1 MPATVSQK
9 IAANSRAQKND
20 DIRGSFGQMLGGL
33 GRRQPGLGSKLSS
46 EASGRISEDPAQ
58 SPPVSSLGQEQG
70 LLEVELHPEER
81 LGVFN

>member
-1 MPATVSQK
+1 MGKVCPNKASSLRICHQYQQTK
-9 IAANSRAQKND
+9 IP
-20 DIRGSFGQMLGGL
+20 RGQGGL